1 MGCAPKYFCLMMFR
15 APMLV
20 ALLGWIVPLWGFA
33 QDLTGTV
40 VDELGN
46 PIAQAHCVVGKVLTT
61 TDADGR
67 FAMQLGLLQARLT
80 VSYVGYET
88 ANRTVSLPASNV
100 VIVLRFE
107 EQVLAPAL
115 VKDAFVRPHSATR
128 ANVRELPV
136 QELDAVPATS
146 RLQAL
151 KSLAGVQFVSAGSG
165 MIRPVLRGLSGL
177 RVATQFLG
185 SRVESQAWGEGHGIF
200 FPEQGV
206 SRIEVIRGAEALQYG
221 PDAYGG
227 VINVVPTGPLSEPGR
242 LTQVSLTG
250 HSNTKGSQSSLMTQK
265 RSPSRHHVLLTGVN
279 RFGEYLLPEGTS
291 AEGSQ
296 LRQFYSQGRFGYL
309 EHWGTWEGAYS
320 SCYNTAGIV
329 GYGGTQ
335 QSGDHMLTTGAHLR
349 WGEWDWHPTLSYQLN
364 HSKELS
370 SVPPDS
376 LTEDNERNHTELDLS
391 LRTTRYDV
399 RAHRKGDQGWEWS
412 LGSQGFVK
420 SNQNDTALIDVDR
433 AFIPNAAIQGFGVF
447 AKASKPSASVVPTAS
462 IRGDVHRITW
472 SARPG
477 LVSDAGQLAASGS
490 RGYGMV
496 SGALGATWQARE
508 RHRLGAHVM
517 QGNRAPGLSELLA
530 FGIHHDSF
538 RDERG
543 DVELESET
551 SRSVELQWVVN
562 STEEGTGW
570 SGDLALYASRISNY
584 MLLVPTG
591 QTNDEGFP
599 LQLHQATLARLAGAD
614 VNATWQAPRDQPWSA
629 HIALS
634 YVDARDDAG
643 DVLPWTPP
651 ATGRCEVRRAW
662 GGVGRSQ
669 GASSLVLE
677 ASRDAVLL
685 HASTSWNWGDRVQL
699 NAQVI
704 NATNATYIPTLSLL
718 RNVGMA
724 EPGRNVRVQVVYSF

>member
-1 MGCAPKYFCLMMFR
+1 
-15 APMLV
+15 MLV
-20 ALLGWIVPLWGFA
+20 AFLGWIFPQLGIA

-40 VDELGN
+40 VDELGK
-46 PIAQAHCVVGKVLTT
+46 PVAQAHCVVGKVLTT
-61 TDADGR
+61 TDAAGR
-67 FAMQLGLLQARLT
+67 FAMQLGLSQARLT
-80 VSYVGYET
+80 VSHVGFET
-88 ANRTVSLPASNV
+88 TNRTVSLPAANA

-107 EQVLAPAL
+107 EQVLAPAV

-128 ANVRELPV
+128 ANVREMPV

-151 KSLAGVQFVSAGSG
+151 KSVAGVQFVSAGSG

-227 VINVVPTGPLSEPGR
+227 VINVVPNGPLSDPGR
-242 LTQVSLTG
+242 LTQVSFTG
-250 HSNTKGSQSSLMTQK
+250 HSNTKGSQASLMTQK
-265 RSPSRHHVLLTGVN
+265 RSPSRHHVLLMGVN
-279 RFGEYLLPEGTS
+279 RFGEYLLPDATS

-309 EHWGTWEGAYS
+309 QKWGTWEGAYS

-335 QSGDHMLTTGAHLR
+335 QSGDHMLTTGAHFRL
-349 WGEWDWHPTLSYQLN
+349 GEWDWHPTLSYQLN
-364 HSKELS
+364 HRKELAV
-370 SVPPDS
+370 VPPDS
-376 LTEDNERNHTELDLS
+376 LTEDNEKAHTELDLS
-391 LRTTRYDV
+391 LRTTRYDI

-412 LGSQGFVK
+412 LGSQGFSK
-420 SNQNDTALIDVDR
+420 SNQNDTALIDLDR
-433 AFIPNAAIQGFGVF
+433 AFIPDAAIQGTGVF
-447 AKASKPSASVVPTAS
+447 AKASKPAASVVPTAS
-462 IRGDVHRITW
+462 IRGDVHRIAW

-477 LVSDAGQLAASGS
+477 LVSDAEHLAASGS

-496 SGALGATWQARE
+496 SGALGATWQVRE

-530 FGIHHDSF
+530 YGIHHDSF
-538 RDERG
+538 REEQG
-543 DVELESET
+543 DVDLNAET

-562 STEEGTGW
+562 STADGAGW
-570 SGDLALYASRISNY
+570 SGDVAVYASQIANY

-591 QTNDEGFP
+591 QTNGEGFP
-599 LQLHQATLARLAGAD
+599 VQLHQATLARLAGAD
-614 VNATWQAPRDQPWSA
+614 MNASWKAPRDLPWSA
-629 HIALS
+629 HVALS

-643 DVLPWTPP
+643 DVLPWSPP
-651 ATGRCEVRRAW
+651 ASGRCEVRRNW
-662 GGVGRSQ
+662 GGAVRAQ
-669 GASSLVLE
+669 GASSVVVE

-685 HASTSWNWGDRVQL
+685 HASTSWDWGERIRV

-724 EPGRNVRVQVVYSF
+724 EPGRNVRLQVVYTL

>member
-1 MGCAPKYFCLMMFR
+1 MVFRVLVLVGVLVGFIPCLGR
-15 APMLV
+15 
-20 ALLGWIVPLWGFA
+20 A
-33 QDLTGTV
+33 QDVTGTV
-40 VDELGN
+40 VDELGK
-46 PIAQAHCVVGKVLTT
+46 PVAQAHCMVGKVLTT
-61 TDADGR
+61 TDGAGR
-67 FAMQLGLLQARLT
+67 FAMQLGLSTARLT
-80 VSYVGYET
+80 VSHVGYQT
-88 ANRTVSLPASNV
+88 AERTLGLPASNLV
-100 VIVLRFE
+100 VVLRFE
-107 EQVLAPAL
+107 EQVLAPAV

-128 ANVRELPV
+128 ANVREMPV

-177 RVATQFLG
+177 RVVTQFLG

-242 LTQVSLTG
+242 LTQFSFTG

-265 RSPSRHHVLLTGVN
+265 RSPSRHHVLLMGVN
-279 RFGEYLLPEGTS
+279 RFGEYQLPDATS
-291 AEGSQ
+291 AAGSQ

-309 EHWGTWEGAYS
+309 QNWGTWEGAYS

-335 QSGDHMLTTGAHLR
+335 QSGDHMLTTGAHFR
-349 WGEWDWHPTLSYQLN
+349 WGQWDWHPTLSYQLN
-364 HSKELS
+364 HRKELAV
-370 SVPPDS
+370 VPPDS
-376 LTEDNERNHTELDLS
+376 LSEDNEQAQTELDLS

-399 RAHRKGDQGWEWS
+399 RAHRKGDLGWEWS
-412 LGSQGFVK
+412 LGSQGFTK
-420 SNQNDTALIDVDR
+420 SNKNDTALIDLAR
-433 AFIPNAAIQGFGVF
+433 ALIPDAAIHGAGVF

-462 IRGDVHRITW
+462 VRGDVHRLTW
-472 SARPG
+472 AARPG
-477 LVSDAGQLAASGS
+477 LSPDAGQLAASGS

-530 FGIHHDSF
+530 FGMHHDSF
-538 RDERG
+538 REEQG
-543 DVELESET
+543 DVDLKAET
-551 SRSVELQWVVN
+551 SRSLELQWVVN
-562 STEEGTGW
+562 STAGGSGW
-570 SGDLALYASRISNY
+570 SGDVALYASRIENF

-599 LQLHQATLARLAGAD
+599 IQLHQATIARLAGAD
-614 VNATWQAPRDQPWSA
+614 VNATWQAPRDLPWSA
-629 HIALS
+629 HVALS
-634 YVDARDDAG
+634 IVDAQDEAG
-643 DVLPWTPP
+643 DALPWTPP
-651 ATGRCEVRRAW
+651 ATGRFEVRRAW
-662 GGVGRSQ
+662 IGDGQSQ
-669 GASSLVLE
+669 GSSSVVVE
-677 ASRDAVLL
+677 ASRDAVLV
-685 HASTSWNWGDRVQL
+685 HASTSWEWGERIRL

-704 NATNATYIPTLSLL
+704 NATNVTYIPTLSLL

-724 EPGRNVRVQVVYSF
+724 EPGRNVRMQVVYSL